1 LAILFSGCLLRQGQT
16 YDSFTIPR
24 PLPREDCLV
33 LGFVGGRA
41 RWDAEN
47 RWVRKVALALRNDG
61 YRVETAE
68 NSKKGLALRLIVEA
82 FDRDGDGAVDLAEA
96 NHTRLF
102 IFGHSFGGAATLELA
117 RRLDGLHLPVQLT
130 IQIDSVG
137 SNDGLVPPNVRQA
150 ANLYQRGG
158 WFIRGEAPI
167 RAADPART
175 EILGDWRYDYSDS
188 DIDLSGLAWFK
199 RLFQTAHLRMGN
211 DPAMWAVV
219 RQLLSVQLRNS
230 GCGAG

>member
-1 LAILFSGCLLRQGQT
+1 MLFSGCLLRQGQT

-33 LGFVGGRA
+33 IGFVGGRA

-47 RWVRKVALALRNDG
+47 RWVRKVGLSLRNDG
-61 YRVETAE
+61 FRVETVE
-68 NSKKGLALRLIVEA
+68 NSKKDLALRLVVET
-82 FDRDGDGAVDLAEA
+82 FDRDGDSVVSLAEA
-96 NHTRLF
+96 NQTRLF
-102 IFGHSFGGAATLELA
+102 LFGHSFGGAATLELA
-117 RRLDGLHLPVQLT
+117 RRLNGLRIPVRLT

-137 SNDGLVPPNVRQA
+137 SNDGLVPPNVRRA
-150 ANLYQRGG
+150 ANLYQRDGR
-158 WFIRGEAPI
+158 FIRGEAPI

-199 RLFQTAHLRMGN
+199 RLFQTVHLRMGN

-219 RQLLSVQLRNS
+219 QQLLSLHLRNA